1 MLDNNFMPEKW
12 QKLKKILPDE
22 RAQKKRGDIQFLWIS
37 PRNLSGYF
45 STWHIEE

>member
-1 MLDNNFMPEKW
+1 MLDINIKPEKW
-12 QKLKKILPDE
+12 QKLKNLPDE
-22 RAQKKRGDIQFLWIS
+22 RAQKKRSDIQFPWIS